1 MILYSAA
8 GRARGR
14 YSVLFDWV
22 GWTLFPPRGCST
34 WRPWS
39 TDGRKRRTWTTD
51 DAANGGEPCAAAR
64 PLSLDELVEL
74 LSRGLALPPPYAAL
88 HQRAERLLEAAG
100 STLPPLDAGVEAA
113 ERTRRDWQ
121 RHECYRAPL

>member
-1 MILYSAA
+1 M
-8 GRARGR
+8 
-14 YSVLFDWV
+14 
-22 GWTLFPPRGCST
+22 
-34 WRPWS
+34 
-39 TDGRKRRTWTTD
+39 D
-51 DAANGGEPCAAAR
+51 DACDAAHGGEPRAAAR

-88 HQRAERLLEAAG
+88 HQRAESLLDAAG